1 MAKKQSVLDGAVILM
16 AGVIAVKIIGVLFK
30 MPLSN
35 MIGSVGR
42 GYFSSAYE
50 IITPI
55 LAVAMTGLPVAI
67 SRMVAEN
74 VALGNCREA
83 RAVFSVSKKVFTA
96 VGIAGTVILL
106 AAAVPYAKLTGKG
119 DYFNVLL
126 PVISVSPLVFICCI
140 VSAYRGYYEG
150 LQNMTPVA
158 VSQIIEAFGKL
169 CIGLALAKTV
179 SVIGISQFENGGIVF
194 GKAVEN
200 SEELSGIIAP
210 VSAAAAMAGVTAGS
224 LMSLI
229 YVVIYHRIRGDGFT
243 RGMLINSRKQSSSA
257 EIFRKMAAIA
267 VPMVISTLI
276 MNITNI
282 IDTTTIQA
290 RLLSA
295 LNKDYN
301 SVYLLHRAAID
312 KAVSLGRLN
321 ASDIPKTVRY
331 LWGAY
336 GTALDFKTLVPTV
349 TVQLGVSA
357 LPALAAG
364 WVAENKYEIRSTI
377 ETVIRI
383 CMLISLP
390 AGFGMACLAEPIL
403 NMLYGRG
410 ASSDSVSVIVPML
423 IAYGIAT
430 PLIAVSTPAAN
441 MLQAIGRTDIPM
453 KSVSVAA
460 VCKIICNYV
469 LVGNPKI
476 NIYGAVA
483 GTVLFYLIIVVC
495 NVYSL
500 LKISDVKISIKST
513 ILKPLFCAVLCGAAA
528 YVTYSVLSALI
539 NSDISDSVLNGSTLA
554 AAAAVICGAAVYIIS
569 LLLLGGIT
577 KSDIIILPKGEKIS
591 KMLEK
596 YRLLG

>member
-1 MAKKQSVLDGAVILM
+1 LAKKHSVLDGAVILM

-83 RAVFSVSKKVFTA
+83 REVFGISKKTFSA
-96 VGIAGTVILL
+96 VGIIGTVILL
-106 AAAVPYAKLTGKG
+106 AVAFPYAKLTGKG

-169 CIGLALAKTV
+169 CIGLSLARIV
-179 SVIGISQFENGGIVF
+179 SVIGYSQYENGGIVF
-194 GKAVEN
+194 GKTVEN
-200 SEELSGIIAP
+200 SEELAGIIAP

-229 YVVIYHRIRGDGFT
+229 FVIIYHSVKGDGIT
-243 RGMLINSRKQSSSA
+243 RGMLINSPKQRASS
-257 EIFRKMAAIA
+257 EIFREMTAIA

-276 MNITNI
+276 MNVTNI

-301 SVYLLHRAAID
+301 SVYLLHRTAID

-336 GTALDFKTLVPTV
+336 GTALDFKTLVPTI

-383 CMLISLP
+383 CMMISLP
-390 AGFGMACLAEPIL
+390 AGFGMACLAGPIL
-403 NMLYGRG
+403 NILYGRG
-410 ASSDSVSVIVPML
+410 ASSDSVSVIAPML
-423 IAYGIAT
+423 MAYGIAT
-430 PLIAVSTPAAN
+430 PLIAVSTPTAN

-495 NVYSL
+495 NMYSL
-500 LKISDVKISIKST
+500 LKISDVRIDVKSV
-513 ILKPLFCAVLCGAAA
+513 LFKPLFCSVFCSAAA
-528 YVTYSVLSALI
+528 YITNAVLSSLF
-539 NSDISDSVLNGSTLA
+539 NGSGFA
-554 AAAAVICGAAVYIIS
+554 AAAAAFCGAAIYVLS
-569 LLLLGGIT
+569 LLLMGGIT
-577 KSDIIILPKGEKIS
+577 ESDIVILPKGEKIS

-596 YRLLG
+596 YRLLS

>member
-67 SRMVAEN
+67 SRMVAES

-83 RAVFSVSKKVFTA
+83 RAIFKVSKKAFSI
-96 VGIAGTVILL
+96 VGIIGTVILL

-119 DYFNVLL
+119 DCFNVLL
-126 PVISVSPLVFICCI
+126 PVISVSPLVFVCCI

-150 LQNMTPVA
+150 MQNMTPVA
-158 VSQIIEAFGKL
+158 LSEIIEAFGKL
-169 CIGLALAKTV
+169 CIGLALAKAV
-179 SVIGISQFENGGIVF
+179 SVIGNSQYKNSGIVF
-194 GKAVEN
+194 GKAVEGP
-200 SEELSGIIAP
+200 EELAGIIAP
-210 VSAAAAMAGVTAGS
+210 VSAAAAMVGVTAGS
-224 LMSLI
+224 VVCLI
-229 YVVIYHRIRGDGFT
+229 FIIIYHKINGDGIT
-243 RGMLINSRKQSSSA
+243 RGMLINSPKQSAST
-257 EIFRKMAAIA
+257 EIFKKMAAIA

-276 MNITNI
+276 MNVTNI

-301 SVYLLHRAAID
+301 AVYLLHRAAID
-312 KAVSLGRLN
+312 NAVSLGRLSI
-321 ASDIPKTVRY
+321 SDIPKTVRY

-336 GTALDFKTLVPTV
+336 GTALDFKTLVPTI
-349 TVQLGVSA
+349 TIQLGVSA

-377 ETVIRI
+377 ETVIRVS
-383 CMLISLP
+383 MLISLP
-390 AGFGMACLAEPIL
+390 AGFGMACLAQPIL
-403 NMLYGRG
+403 NILYGRG
-410 ASSDSVSVIVPML
+410 ASSDSVSIIAPML
-423 IAYGIAT
+423 IVYGVVT
-430 PLIAVSTPAAN
+430 PLIAVSTPTTN

-460 VCKIICNYV
+460 ICKIICNYV

-483 GTVLFYLIIVVC
+483 GTVIFYLIIVVC
-495 NVYSL
+495 NMYSL
-500 LKISDVKISIKST
+500 LKISAVKIRIKSVL
-513 ILKPLFCAVLCGAAA
+513 LKPLFCALLCSVTA
-528 YVTYSVLSALI
+528 YLTYAVIVSISKP
-539 NSDISDSVLNGSTLA
+539 DISKSIFNMSTLA
-554 AAAAVICGAAVYIIS
+554 SLAAASAGAVVYFIS
-569 LLLLGGIT
+569 LLILGGIT
-577 KSDIIILPKGEKIS
+577 KSDIDILPKGEKIS
-591 KMLEK
+591 KKLEK

>member
-50 IITPI
+50 IVTPI

-83 RAVFSVSKKVFTA
+83 RAIFKVSKKAFSI
-96 VGIAGTVILL
+96 VGIIGTVVLL

-126 PVISVSPLVFICCI
+126 PVISVSPLVFVCCL

-150 LQNMTPVA
+150 MRNMTPVA
-158 VSQIIEAFGKL
+158 LSQIIEALGKL
-169 CIGLALAKTV
+169 CIGLALAKAV
-179 SVIGISQFENGGIVF
+179 SVIGNSQYENSGIVF
-194 GKAVEN
+194 GKTVEN
-200 SEELSGIIAP
+200 PEELAGIIAP
-210 VSAAAAMAGVTAGS
+210 VSAAAAMVGVTAGS
-224 LMSLI
+224 VMCLI
-229 YVVIYHRIRGDGFT
+229 FIVIYHKISGDGIT
-243 RGMLINSRKQSSSA
+243 RGMLINSPKQNTSA
-257 EIFRKMAAIA
+257 EILKTMAAIA

-276 MNITNI
+276 MNVTNI
-282 IDTTTIQA
+282 IDTTTIQT

-301 SVYLLHRAAID
+301 SVYLLHRGAID

-321 ASDIPKTVRY
+321 ISDIPKTVRY

-336 GTALDFKTLVPTV
+336 GTALDFKTLVPTI
-349 TVQLGVSA
+349 TIQLGVSA

-377 ETVIRI
+377 ETVIRV

-403 NMLYGRG
+403 NILYGRG
-410 ASSDSVSVIVPML
+410 ASSDSVSVIAPML

-430 PLIAVSTPAAN
+430 PLIAVSTPTTN

-460 VCKIICNYV
+460 ICKIICNYV

-483 GTVLFYLIIVVC
+483 GTVIFYLIIVVC
-495 NVYSL
+495 NMYSL
-500 LKISDVKISIKST
+500 LKISDVKISIKSVL
-513 ILKPLFCAVLCGAAA
+513 LKPLLCALLCSITA
-528 YVTYSVLSALI
+528 YLTYAVIVSISEP
-539 NSDISDSVLNGSTLA
+539 DISKSILNMSTFASLCA
-554 AAAAVICGAAVYIIS
+554 ASAGAIVYFIS
-569 LLLLGGIT
+569 LIILGGIT
-577 KSDIIILPKGEKIS
+577 KSDIVILPKGEKIS

>member
-1 MAKKQSVLDGAVILM
+1 M

-67 SRMVAEN
+67 SRMVAES

-83 RAVFSVSKKVFTA
+83 RAIFKVSKKAFSI
-96 VGIAGTVILL
+96 VGIIGMVILL

-150 LQNMTPVA
+150 MQNMTPVA
-158 VSQIIEAFGKL
+158 LSEIIEAFGKL
-169 CIGLALAKTV
+169 CIGLALAKAV
-179 SVIGISQFENGGIVF
+179 SVIGNSQYENNGIVF
-194 GKAVEN
+194 GKAVEGP
-200 SEELSGIIAP
+200 EELAGIIAP
-210 VSAAAAMAGVTAGS
+210 VSAAAAMVGVTAGS
-224 LMSLI
+224 VVCLI
-229 YVVIYHRIRGDGFT
+229 FIIIYHKINGDGIT
-243 RGMLINSRKQSSSA
+243 RGMLINSPKQSAST
-257 EIFRKMAAIA
+257 EIFKKMAAIA

-276 MNITNI
+276 MNVTNI

-301 SVYLLHRAAID
+301 AVYLLHRAAID
-312 KAVSLGRLN
+312 NAVSLGRLSI
-321 ASDIPKTVRY
+321 SDIPKTVRY

-336 GTALDFKTLVPTV
+336 GTALDFKTLVPTI
-349 TVQLGVSA
+349 TIQLGVSA

-377 ETVIRI
+377 ETVIRVS
-383 CMLISLP
+383 MLISLP
-390 AGFGMACLAEPIL
+390 AGFGMACLAQPIL
-403 NMLYGRG
+403 NILYGRG
-410 ASSDSVSVIVPML
+410 ASSDSVSIIAPML
-423 IAYGIAT
+423 IVYGIVT
-430 PLIAVSTPAAN
+430 PLIAVSTPTTN

-460 VCKIICNYV
+460 ICKIICNYV

-483 GTVLFYLIIVVC
+483 GTVIFYLIIVVC
-495 NVYSL
+495 NMYSL
-500 LKISDVKISIKST
+500 LKISAVKIRIKSVL
-513 ILKPLFCAVLCGAAA
+513 LKPLFCALLCCVTA
-528 YVTYSVLSALI
+528 YLTYAVIVSISKP
-539 NSDISDSVLNGSTLA
+539 DISKSIFNMSTLA
-554 AAAAVICGAAVYIIS
+554 SLAAASAGAVVYFIS
-569 LLLLGGIT
+569 LLILGGIT
-577 KSDIIILPKGEKIS
+577 KSDIDILPKGEKIS
-591 KMLEK
+591 KKLEK

>member
-1 MAKKQSVLDGAVILM
+1 MAKKHSVLDGAAVLM

-83 RAVFSVSKKVFTA
+83 RAVFKVSKKTFSI
-96 VGIAGTVILL
+96 VGIIGTVILL
-106 AAAVPYAKLTGKG
+106 TAAVPYAKITGKG

-169 CIGLALAKTV
+169 CIGLVLAKTV
-179 SVIGISQFENGGIVF
+179 SVIGNSQYENSGIVF
-194 GKAVEN
+194 GKTVEN
-200 SEELSGIIAP
+200 SEELAGIIAP
-210 VSAAAAMAGVTAGS
+210 VSAAAAMVGVTAGS
-224 LMSLI
+224 VMSL
-229 YVVIYHRIRGDGFT
+229 VFVAVYHKIKGDGIT
-243 RGMLINSRKQSSSA
+243 RGMLINSPKQSSSSD
-257 EIFRKMAAIA
+257 IFRKMISIA
-267 VPMVISTLI
+267 VPMVISTLV
-276 MNITNI
+276 MNISNI

-295 LNKDYN
+295 LNSDYN
-301 SVYLLHRAAID
+301 SVYLVHRTAID

-321 ASDIPKTVRY
+321 ISDIPKTVRY

-336 GTALDFKTLVPTV
+336 GTALDFKTLVPTI
-349 TVQLGVSA
+349 TIQLGVSA

-390 AGFGMACLAEPIL
+390 AGLGMACLAEPIL
-403 NMLYGRG
+403 NILYGRG

-430 PLIAVSTPAAN
+430 PVIAVSTPTTN

-460 VCKIICNYV
+460 ICKIICNYV
-469 LVGNPKI
+469 LVGKPKL

-483 GTVLFYLIIVVC
+483 GTIVFYLIIVIC
-495 NVYSL
+495 NMYSL
-500 LKISDVKISIKST
+500 LKISSVKINLKSVL
-513 ILKPLFCAVLCGAAA
+513 IKPLFCALLCSIAALL
-528 YVTYSVLSALI
+528 TYSVIVSFF
-539 NSDISDSVLNGSTLA
+539 SPDISFSVFNASTF
-554 AAAAVICGAAVYIIS
+554 GAAVATSIGALVYIFS

-577 KSDIIILPKGEKIS
+577 KSDIVILPKGEKIS

-596 YRLLG
+596 YRLLD